1 MAAENRICIVFDD
14 FSKKSKNLSK
24 NEENY
29 CGPTCVV
36 YNPFLFL
43 IPEFQR
49 KSGIVGKY
57 YTTTYPVPPLFH
69 TTVVFTKVL
78 SVRDSKKINLQFHG
92 SQK

>member
-1 MAAENRICIVFDD
+1 MAVENRICIVFDD

-57 YTTTYPVPPLFH
+57 YTTTLPGSTIIPHYSSIYQSPVCQRL
-69 TTVVFTKVL
+69 
-78 SVRDSKKINLQFHG
+78 KKN
-92 SQK
+92 